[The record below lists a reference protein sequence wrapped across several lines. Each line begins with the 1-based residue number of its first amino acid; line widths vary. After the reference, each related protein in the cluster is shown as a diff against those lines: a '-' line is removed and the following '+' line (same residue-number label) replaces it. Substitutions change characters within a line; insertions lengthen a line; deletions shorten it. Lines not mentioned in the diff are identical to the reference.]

1 MRSETEIHT
10 RTEEIRSNLARIL
23 EKTTEEIEKPYN
35 ERDYRLLKFL
45 NRERN
50 VWEFALQQMEWLLT
64 DN

>member
-1 MRSETEIHT
+1 MRSEAEIHT